1 MVVTH
6 KMTCNNGVYRC
17 DDVDITVEE
26 WSRALYSIP
35 NNTFKYLM
43 MLFYMPNH
51 ECTCNAAGEK
61 YGVHSSSFI
70 APVTSIAK
78 KAMDIA
84 SRFDVV
90 AYDNNADKRYW
101 IVPMQEGYSTK
112 NGFVWKMRDELVE
125 AIRSVL
131 LDKLIV
137 FYKKLHKKEPFGGYA
152 ERYKWQLVH
161 DCKGKNPIEIIDLL
175 AKKDNNNLLYN
186 INLSSLQHIKKANP
200 KELSKAINSL
210 FDESKELKER
220 LNKFRADLVTITVG
234 SDTPPGDERT
244 AAAFLTCRDV
254 DRYAFYMHDITYS
267 PYLTYL
273 GILKSKGKNTN
284 YPQFLQTLR
293 LLAQKVSTDNEL
305 KEMIEKATDGLEQSD
320 LMTAQTILWCVQ
332 NYWNDIL
339 GIENMSKENKSK
351 DLSGNKPKGM
361 VSEETK
367 RAVQLLENSGQI
379 ILQGAPGCGKT
390 YITTELA
397 VYLCDGSV
405 PSTREQLKKRY
416 KELQSEGRIYF
427 TTFHQSLDYEEFVE
441 GLKPDTDS
449 LNDKDMRFVV
459 KPGIFK
465 RICMAASAT
474 TTSNLKE
481 AYSAFA
487 EDLVNGD
494 DIYKI
499 NLPNGSV
506 FGVTI
511 NSKGNLSLYTG
522 KDFKLNGTLTYENI
536 EKFFYGADLGY
547 WQCYFKGVIDVLT
560 KNYKL
565 TAENKD
571 ANKPYV
577 LVIDEINRA
586 NVSKVLGELI
596 TLLEKSKRLGGD
608 DEFTVTLPYSGE
620 KFGVPDNLYIIG
632 TMNTADRSLGYIDY
646 AVRRRFAFM
655 TLESQS
661 DVIRDYYH
669 NEGEL
674 MEKEI
679 SLFTSVR
686 DLIKDNLN
694 SDFDLKDIMIG
705 HSYFLAKSGDEYK
718 LNLEYKIRPLLEEYL
733 RDGIIVDNG
742 EMRTAIANIGK

>member
-26 WSRALYSIP
+26 WCRALYSIP

-43 MLFYMPNH
+43 MLFHMPNH

-210 FDESKELKER
+210 FDESIELKER

-273 GILKSKGKNTN
+273 GIRKSKGKNTN

-305 KEMIEKATDGLEQSD
+305 KEMIEKSTDGLEQSD

-416 KELQSEGRIYF
+416 KELQSEGRISF

-459 KPGIFK
+459 KSGIFK
-465 RICMAASAT
+465 RICMAASA
-474 TTSNLKE
+474 
-481 AYSAFA
+481 A
-487 EDLVNGD
+487 D
-494 DIYKI
+494 
-499 NLPNGSV
+499 
-506 FGVTI
+506 
-511 NSKGNLSLYTG
+511 GNNT
-522 KDFKLNGTLTYENI
+522 
-536 EKFFYGADLGY
+536 
-547 WQCYFKGVIDVLT
+547 
-560 KNYKL
+560 
-565 TAENKD
+565 
-571 ANKPYV
+571 NKPYV

-679 SLFTSVR
+679 SLFKSVR

>member
-1 MVVTH
+1 MIVTH
-6 KMTCNNGVYRC
+6 KLTCNDGVYRC
-17 DDVDITVEE
+17 DNVDITVEE

-35 NNTFKYLM
+35 ENTFKYLV

-51 ECTCNAAGEK
+51 ECTCYAAGEK
-61 YGVHSSSFI
+61 YGLHPSSFI
-70 APVTSIAK
+70 APVISIAK

-84 SRFDVV
+84 SRFDVE
-90 AYDNNADKRYW
+90 AYDDNANKSYW
-101 IVPMQEGYSTK
+101 IVPMQKGYTTK

-152 ERYKWQLVH
+152 EKYKWQLVH
-161 DCKGKNPIEIIDLL
+161 DCKGKNPIEIMELL

-186 INLSSLQHIKKANP
+186 INLSSLQHIKKDNP
-200 KELSKAINSL
+200 EELSKAINSL
-210 FDESKELKER
+210 FDESIELKER
-220 LNKFRADLVTITVG
+220 LDKFRVDLASITVG

-244 AAAFLTCRDV
+244 AAAFLTCRDM
-254 DRYAFYMHDITYS
+254 DRYAFYMHDTTYS

-273 GILKSKGKNTN
+273 GIRMSKGKNSN
-284 YPQFLQTLR
+284 YPQFLQTLQ
-293 LLAQKVSTDNEL
+293 LLAQKVSTDKEL
-305 KEMIEKATDGLEQSD
+305 KEMIEKVIGGLEQSD

-351 DLSGNKPKGM
+351 DLSGNESEGM

-367 RAVQLLENSGQI
+367 RAAQLLENSGQI
-379 ILQGAPGCGKT
+379 VLQGAPGCGKT

-405 PSTREQLKKRY
+405 PSTRELLKKRY
-416 KELQSEGRIYF
+416 KELQSEGRISF

-474 TTSNLKE
+474 
-481 AYSAFA
+481 
-487 EDLVNGD
+487 NGD
-494 DIYKI
+494 
-499 NLPNGSV
+499 
-506 FGVTI
+506 
-511 NSKGNLSLYTG
+511 
-522 KDFKLNGTLTYENI
+522 
-536 EKFFYGADLGY
+536 
-547 WQCYFKGVIDVLT
+547 
-560 KNYKL
+560 
-565 TAENKD
+565 D

-577 LVIDEINRA
+577 LIIDEINRA

-620 KFGVPDNLYIIG
+620 KFGVPDNLYIIS

>member
-1 MVVTH
+1 MIVTH
-6 KMTCNNGVYRC
+6 KLTCNDGVYRC
-17 DDVDITVEE
+17 DNVDITVEE

-35 NNTFKYLM
+35 ENTFKYLV

-51 ECTCNAAGEK
+51 ECTCYAAGEK
-61 YGVHSSSFI
+61 YGLHPSSFI
-70 APVTSIAK
+70 APVISIAK

-84 SRFDVV
+84 SRFDVE
-90 AYDNNADKRYW
+90 AYDDNANKSYW
-101 IVPMQEGYSTK
+101 IVPMQKGYTTK

-152 ERYKWQLVH
+152 EKYKWQLVH
-161 DCKGKNPIEIIDLL
+161 DCKGKNPIEIMELL
-175 AKKDNNNLLYN
+175 SKNDNNNLLYN
-186 INLSSLQHIKKANP
+186 INLSSLQHIKKDNP
-200 KELSKAINSL
+200 EELSKAINSL
-210 FDESKELKER
+210 FDESIELKER
-220 LNKFRADLVTITVG
+220 LDKFRVDLASITVG

-244 AAAFLTCRDV
+244 AAAFLTCRDM
-254 DRYAFYMHDITYS
+254 DRYAFYMHDTTYS

-273 GILKSKGKNTN
+273 GIRMSKGRNTN
-284 YPQFLQTLR
+284 YPQFLQTLQ
-293 LLAQKVSTDNEL
+293 LLAQKVSTDKEL
-305 KEMIEKATDGLEQSD
+305 KEMIEKVIGGLEQSD

-351 DLSGNKPKGM
+351 DLSGNESEGM

-367 RAVQLLENSGQI
+367 RAAQLLENSGQI
-379 ILQGAPGCGKT
+379 VLQGAPGCGKT

-405 PSTREQLKKRY
+405 PSTRELLKKRY
-416 KELQSEGRIYF
+416 KELQSEGRISF

-474 TTSNLKE
+474 
-481 AYSAFA
+481 
-487 EDLVNGD
+487 NGD
-494 DIYKI
+494 
-499 NLPNGSV
+499 
-506 FGVTI
+506 
-511 NSKGNLSLYTG
+511 
-522 KDFKLNGTLTYENI
+522 
-536 EKFFYGADLGY
+536 
-547 WQCYFKGVIDVLT
+547 
-560 KNYKL
+560 
-565 TAENKD
+565 D

-577 LVIDEINRA
+577 LIIDEINRA

-620 KFGVPDNLYIIG
+620 KFGVPDNLYIIS

>member
-210 FDESKELKER
+210 FDESIELKER

-273 GILKSKGKNTN
+273 GIRKSKGKNTN

-416 KELQSEGRIYF
+416 KELQAEGRISF

-441 GLKPDTDS
+441 GLKPDIDS

-465 RICMAASAT
+465 RICMAASA
-474 TTSNLKE
+474 
-481 AYSAFA
+481 A
-487 EDLVNGD
+487 D
-494 DIYKI
+494 
-499 NLPNGSV
+499 
-506 FGVTI
+506 
-511 NSKGNLSLYTG
+511 GNNT
-522 KDFKLNGTLTYENI
+522 
-536 EKFFYGADLGY
+536 
-547 WQCYFKGVIDVLT
+547 
-560 KNYKL
+560 
-565 TAENKD
+565 
-571 ANKPYV
+571 NKPYV
-577 LVIDEINRA
+577 LIIDEINRA

>member
-1 MVVTH
+1 MIVTH
-6 KMTCNNGVYRC
+6 KLTCNDGVYRC

-26 WSRALYSIP
+26 WSIALYSIP
-35 NNTFKYLM
+35 ENTFKFLV

-61 YGVHSSSFI
+61 YGVHPSSFI

-90 AYDNNADKRYW
+90 AYDNNTDKRYW

-112 NGFVWKMRDELVE
+112 NGFLWKMRDELVE

-137 FYKKLHKKEPFGGYA
+137 FYREQHRKEPFCGYA
-152 ERYKWQLVH
+152 EKYKWQLVH
-161 DCKGKNPIEIIDLL
+161 NCKGKNPIEIMELL

-186 INLSSLQHIKKANP
+186 INLSSLQHIKKDNP
-200 KELSKAINSL
+200 EELSKAINSL
-210 FDESKELKER
+210 FDESIELKER
-220 LNKFRADLVTITVG
+220 LDKFRADLASITVG

-244 AAAFLTCRDV
+244 AASFLTCRDM
-254 DRYAFYMHDITYS
+254 DRYAFYMHDTTYS

-273 GILKSKGKNTN
+273 GIRKSKGKNTN
-284 YPQFLQTLR
+284 YPQFLQTLQ
-293 LLAQKVSTDNEL
+293 LLAQKVSTDKEL
-305 KEMIEKATDGLEQSD
+305 KEMIEKAIGGLEQSD

-351 DLSGNKPKGM
+351 DLSGNESKGI
-361 VSEETK
+361 VSEEIK
-367 RAVQLLENSGQI
+367 RAAQLLENSGQI
-379 ILQGAPGCGKT
+379 VLQGAPGCGKT

-416 KELQSEGRIYF
+416 KELQAEGRISF

-474 TTSNLKE
+474 
-481 AYSAFA
+481 
-487 EDLVNGD
+487 NGD
-494 DIYKI
+494 
-499 NLPNGSV
+499 
-506 FGVTI
+506 
-511 NSKGNLSLYTG
+511 
-522 KDFKLNGTLTYENI
+522 
-536 EKFFYGADLGY
+536 
-547 WQCYFKGVIDVLT
+547 
-560 KNYKL
+560 
-565 TAENKD
+565 D

-577 LVIDEINRA
+577 LIIDEINRA

-620 KFGVPDNLYIIG
+620 KFGVPDNLYIIS

-679 SLFTSVR
+679 TLFTSVR